1 MDLTLFKQS
10 LQIRASFILLQCMVN
25 HLLPDHIS
33 DAFVAPQPAD
43 GDPTPSPA
51 PLDSLATA
59 LLGGLHRWD
68 AQYFL
73 HIAEHGYT
81 HEATLAFFPGL
92 PLMTAAGAVP
102 LEATGLLSRPVALLL
117 SAVALNALLSALA
130 AQALLALSAR
140 LLADRRRART
150 AALLFCWSPATV
162 FLAAPYSESLF
173 ACLGFTGMLF
183 CETDRLWGA
192 AAAFGFAAVTRSN
205 GTLLIGFLVYNLLHK
220 QVAMMMPKKT
230 KENVLR
236 PSLVWITLCGTGRL
250 LQAAVLSLLAL
261 TAFVVYQLFAFVLF
275 CTPGD
280 VPTAPHVERYLR
292 ETEAVRPGAMTSPWC
307 NYTLPLSYGYI
318 QDHYWDVGF
327 LRYYRLRQ
335 LPNFLLAAPTVILIL
350 HGTAT
355 YLRRWTL
362 TVLRRPLDGAAVNM
376 RLLPFV
382 LHAAALTCFMVTC
395 AHVQV
400 TTRVLASSSP
410 VLYWFAADLLHGP
423 ETKDG
428 RTGDE
433 NSRPEGNTARSEDS
447 VLASRRRLS
456 EPSGDGGGSPATF
469 TSGGQSSLRW
479 LAQPRTRA
487 GTYVQL
493 YFLGYAV
500 LGTCLFSNGLPWT

>member
-1 MDLTLFKQS
+1 MTARQGEPY
-10 LQIRASFILLQCMVN
+10 QCVVN

-33 DAFVAPQPAD
+33 DAFVAPQPAA
-43 GDPTPSPA
+43 GDPAPSPA
-51 PLDSLATA
+51 PLDSLATV

-81 HEATLAFFPGL
+81 HETTLAFFPGL
-92 PLMTAAGAVP
+92 PLMTTAGAVP
-102 LEATGLLSRPVALLL
+102 LEATALLSRPVALLV
-117 SAVALNALLSALA
+117 SAVAVNALLSALA
-130 AQALLALSAR
+130 AQALLALSVR
-140 LLADRRRART
+140 LLKDRRRART

-220 QVAMMMPKKT
+220 QVTMMLPKKT

-275 CTPGD
+275 CTPG
-280 VPTAPHVERYLR
+280 E
-292 ETEAVRPGAMTSPWC
+292 
-307 NYTLPLSYGYI
+307 
-318 QDHYWDVGF
+318 DHYWDVGF

-335 LPNFLLAAPTVILIL
+335 LPNFMLAAPTVILVL
-350 HGTAT
+350 YGAAT
-355 YLRRWTL
+355 YLHRWTL
-362 TVLRRPLDGAAVNM
+362 AVLQRPLDGAAVNM
-376 RLLPFV
+376 RLLPYT

-433 NSRPEGNTARSEDS
+433 DSRPEGDTARPRAMAAAVPSPS
-447 VLASRRRLS
+447 HQAVSRHS
-456 EPSGDGGGSPATF
+456 AGWPSPG
-469 TSGGQSSLRW
+469 
-479 LAQPRTRA
+479 TRA